1 MPEERAQVTYSYQ
14 LDQDGDTA
22 LPASAPLPPSDKTA
36 ETNGKKP
43 QIWVISDG
51 TAGMRL
57 QAIALGE
64 ALIATDTTNQTS
76 LDDIIIKPS
85 WWLRHLPRLVP
96 FLPKALLS
104 PWLGSIGGRLSKDK
118 PAIIITCGRRSGL
131 GAKMLE
137 HHLNVVTDR

>member
-1 MPEERAQVTYSYQ
+1 MPTS
-14 LDQDGDTA
+14 T
-22 LPASAPLPPSDKTA
+22 PLPSLGKTA
-36 ETNGKKP
+36 ETSGENA

-64 ALIATDTTNQTS
+64 ALIATDKTNQTS

-96 FLPKALLS
+96 FL
-104 PWLGSIGGRLSKDK
+104 
-118 PAIIITCGRRSGL
+118 
-131 GAKMLE
+131 
-137 HHLNVVTDR
+137 